1 MRSFWVVVLF
11 LIHFCLCAQTT
22 TPLLQNRTVYNDY
35 PEFVFDSIPVNPKK
49 IKLLDQKGNPL
60 IDSLYSID
68 SKKATIYFKS
78 VGSDTLRLQYFRFP
92 SFLTQK
98 HSLYNTERVVP
109 DSEGKKLFQIPQKTA
124 SSYIP
129 FEGLQTDGSISRA
142 ITVGNNQNL
151 VTTSN
156 LDLQIIGK
164 LSDNVSLRASIQDN
178 NSPLQNGGYS
188 QKIDEFDQ
196 IFMEVYGKDWSIKAG
211 DLFVENRTSQFLNFN
226 KKVQGISTRF
236 IFNQE
241 KSKTTLETAAA
252 LVRGQY
258 AKSEFTGQEGN
269 QGPYK
274 LRGSS
279 NELYILIIS
288 GSERVFVNGRQ
299 LTRGENND
307 YVIDYNS
314 GEIRFT
320 SLFPITAD
328 MRIIVEYQYTERN
341 YTRFLGYGNISH
353 DTKKWKFAGSV
364 YTETDIKNQPLQQS
378 LDENQIALLQQA
390 GNNTELMYAPS
401 AYIDTYSENK
411 ILYKKIQENGIEYFE
426 FSNNPVDELYM
437 VSFAYVGENLGNYVL
452 VNTNAI
458 GKIYEYV
465 SPLDGIKQGNYDPL
479 IKLVPP
485 SRTTLFD
492 VAAAYKPTDRTQIE
506 TEWSLSNQDQ
516 NLFSPFDD
524 QNNKGWA
531 AHLKANHQFL
541 SKWNWSLQTHGR
553 FIHQNFKP
561 IERLYTI
568 EFDRDWNVLATQGN
582 QSLISIGVSAQP
594 NENSNINYTAERLE
608 YTDSYQGIRQNIT
621 IDYKSKN
628 WKATN
633 QTSYLNADATAQSTT
648 ILRSNNE
655 VKYSWKKYWTGA
667 RLSLEDYRIKDKT
680 TKFYDPISQ
689 SYWQSDVF
697 IGRGD
702 SARMNIE
709 LGWITRAND
718 SIYNQ
723 KLLSSTQSNAWYI
736 KSQLLK
742 TQTSELSVYANYRI
756 LDYLHQELPNDQSLN
771 SRIVYTDRF
780 LKEFVQWSTIYE
792 TTSGSI
798 AQQEF
803 TYIQVEPGLGTHM
816 WNDYNENGIQELEEF
831 EIAPYPDQAIY
842 VRMMLPN
849 QNYLRTHQN
858 KWTQL
863 VNVGF
868 TKWQNEKDW
877 KKIAS
882 KFHIQFSWISE
893 KHFIKEEGKLTLN
906 PFENDE
912 NRLVAMNESLRSSLY
927 YNRGKQQHS
936 TTYSYIKNRTKNVLT
951 FGSLDNALTTHQ
963 LQYSHLMQK
972 TWLSEMSFSYDQ
984 SQSISENY
992 DTKNYLI
999 DGISLHPK
1007 ISYLFSKNAR
1017 LQFFYEFSDKKNT
1030 QGLESLTQHRLGT
1043 QLLFQS
1049 EKSFNIN
1056 GEFSFYQNKFEG
1068 NPYSAVAYQ
1077 LLEGLQPGKNMTWRL
1092 MLQRNITKYL
1102 DANINYQGRTSE
1114 TSKTIHTGSIQL
1126 RAFF

>member
-11 LIHFCLCAQTT
+11 LIHYCLSAQTT
-22 TPLLQNRTVYNDY
+22 ATLLQNRTIYNDY
-35 PEFVFDSIPVNPKK
+35 SEIVFDSIPVNPQNIRIYKK
-49 IKLLDQKGNPL
+49 DGTEISSNQYT
-60 IDSLYSID
+60 IDPQ
-68 SKKATIYFKS
+68 KATVYFKEI
-78 VGSDTLRLQYFRFP
+78 GTDTLQIRYWHLP

-98 HSLYNTERVVP
+98 HSLYSSDRVVP
-109 DSEGKKLFQIPQKTA
+109 DSEGKKLFQIAPKTP
-124 SSYIP
+124 STFVP
-129 FEGLQTDGSISRA
+129 FDGLQTDGSISRA

-164 LSDNVSLRASIQDN
+164 LSDKINLRASIQDN

-196 IFMEVYGKDWSIKAG
+196 IFMELYGTDWSIKAG

-236 IFNQE
+236 VFNQE
-241 KSKTTLETAAA
+241 NSKTTLETAAA

-274 LRGSS
+274 LRGSN

-341 YTRFLGYGNISH
+341 YTRFLGYGNITH
-353 DTKKWKFAGSV
+353 ETQKWKFGGSM
-364 YTETDIKNQPLQQS
+364 YTETDIKSQPLQQS
-378 LDENQIALLQQA
+378 LNEDQIAILQQA
-390 GNNTELMYAPS
+390 GNDPNKMYAPS
-401 AYIDTYSENK
+401 AYIETYSENK
-411 ILYKKIQENGIEYFE
+411 ILYKKVQENGIEYFE
-426 FSNNPVDELYM
+426 FSNNPEDELYM

-452 VNTNAI
+452 VNTNSI

-465 SPLDGIKQGNYDPL
+465 TPIDGIKQGNYDPL
-479 IKLVPP
+479 VKLTPP
-485 SRTTLFD
+485 SRTTLF
-492 VAAAYKPTDRTQIE
+492 AASAGYKPTERTQIE

-516 NLFSPFDD
+516 NLFSAIDD

-531 AHLKANHQFL
+531 AHLKANHQFV
-541 SKWNWSLQTHGR
+541 SKWNWSLQGNAR
-553 FIHQNFKP
+553 FIHQHFKP
-561 IERLYTI
+561 IERLYSI
-568 EFDRDWNVLATQGN
+568 EFDRDWNVLTTTGN
-582 QSLISIGVSAQP
+582 QSLVSVGITAQP
-594 NENSNINYTAERLE
+594 NENSTINYTAERLE
-608 YTDSYQGIRQNIT
+608 YTDSYQGIRQNVT
-621 IDYKSKN
+621 VDYKTKH
-628 WKATN
+628 WKVTS
-633 QTSYLNADATAQSTT
+633 QSSYLTADATTQTSN

-655 VKYSWKKYWTGA
+655 IKYHWKKYWTGTRIA
-667 RLSLEDYRIKDKT
+667 LEDYRIKDNIS
-680 TKFYDPISQ
+680 KFYYPNSQ
-689 SYWQSDVF
+689 SYWQTDVF
-697 IGRGD
+697 VGRGD
-702 SARMNIE
+702 SAKMNIE
-709 LGWITRAND
+709 LGWIARAND
-718 SIYNQ
+718 SIYNE
-723 KLLSSTQSNAWYI
+723 KLLPSTKSNAFYI

-742 TQTSELSVYANYRI
+742 TQTSELSVYANYRVM
-756 LDYLHQELPNDQSLN
+756 DYLYTEQHNEQSLN
-771 SRIVYTDRF
+771 SRLVYTDRF
-780 LKEFVQWSTIYE
+780 FKEFVQWSTIYE

-816 WNDYNENGIQELEEF
+816 WNDYNGNGIQELEEF

-842 VRMMLPN
+842 VRLMLPN

-868 TKWQNEKDW
+868 TKWQNEERW
-877 KKIAS
+877 KLLAS

-893 KHFIKEEGKLTLN
+893 KHFIKDEGALTLN
-906 PFENDE
+906 PFENDQTL
-912 NRLVAMNESLRSSLY
+912 LVAMNESLRSSLY
-927 YNRGKQQHS
+927 FNRAKQRYS

-963 LQYSHLMQK
+963 IQFGHLMNK
-972 TWLSEMSFSYDQ
+972 TWLAENTVSYDQ
-984 SQSISENY
+984 SQSISQNY

-999 DGISLHPK
+999 DGISIHPK

-1017 LQFFYEFSDKKNT
+1017 LQFFYEFSDKNNT

-1043 QLLFQS
+1043 QVLYQS
-1049 EKSFNIN
+1049 EKAFNIN
-1056 GEFSFYQNKFEG
+1056 GEFSFYENKFEG

-1102 DANINYQGRTSE
+1102 DANVNYQGRTSE